1 MNTGSGTYCVM
12 FMCSYSLQDLTGG
25 AFEEILAS
33 LKLTEGMDYV
43 NFS

>member
-1 MNTGSGTYCVM
+1 MNAGSGTYCAMLV
-12 FMCSYSLQDLTGG
+12 CSYSIQDLTGG

-33 LKLTEGMDYV
+33 LKLTEGVDYV